1 MISTIAGKVTAT
13 GSDSVILDVQGIGF
27 EIAIPKTLATELKIG
42 EPVMLY
48 THLHVREDILA
59 LYGFAT
65 PEDKRFFNLFLSV
78 EGIGPRLALAI
89 LSTLSLDVI
98 RGAIVS
104 EKPEIFSRV
113 PGIGKRT
120 AQKILIQLQGK
131 ISNEGEGYLIQR
143 ISSVDEEVLE
153 ALVGLGYS
161 VVEAQSAVQSLPA
174 DTPDTVEDKL
184 RLALQYFNQ

>member
-78 EGIGPRLALAI
+78 EGI
-89 LSTLSLDVI
+89 
-98 RGAIVS
+98 
-104 EKPEIFSRV
+104 
-113 PGIGKRT
+113 
-120 AQKILIQLQGK
+120 
-131 ISNEGEGYLIQR
+131 
-143 ISSVDEEVLE
+143 
-153 ALVGLGYS
+153 
-161 VVEAQSAVQSLPA
+161 
-174 DTPDTVEDKL
+174 
-184 RLALQYFNQ
+184 

>member
-59 LYGFAT
+59 LYGLAT

-113 PGIGKRT
+113 PGIGKKT

>member
-1 MISTIAGKVTAT
+1 M
-13 GSDSVILDVQGIGF
+13 
-27 EIAIPKTLATELKIG
+27 
-42 EPVMLY
+42 
-48 THLHVREDILA
+48 
-59 LYGFAT
+59 
-65 PEDKRFFNLFLSV
+65 
-78 EGIGPRLALAI
+78 
-89 LSTLSLDVI
+89 
-98 RGAIVS
+98 S

-113 PGIGKRT
+113 PGIGKKT

>member
-113 PGIGKRT
+113 HGIGKKT

>member
-113 PGIGKRT
+113 PGIGKKT

-143 ISSVDEEVLE
+143 ISSVDDEVLE

>member
-113 PGIGKRT
+113 PGIGKKT

-174 DTPDTVEDKL
+174 DTPDTVENKL

>member
-113 PGIGKRT
+113 PGIGKKT

>member
-78 EGIGPRLALAI
+78 DGIGPRLALAI

-113 PGIGKRT
+113 PGIGKKT